1 LNATNNLKTLNPYRR
16 SGRDLL
22 SRLFWDLNPNSWR
35 SRAAL
40 RKWRDRHAGQKAVIL
55 CNGPS
60 LNEVPFDDLKGTFTF
75 GLNKI
80 HLMFDRTD
88 FRPSVVVAVNPNVI
102 EQTAETYD
110 SLDIPVFADSFG
122 TRFIRRRNDII
133 FLHSTNHRGF
143 ASDCSVS
150 VDQGYTVTYVALQL
164 AAHFGFRD
172 VALVGC
178 DHYFS
183 TKGQANKAVTAG
195 AEDPNHFDKRYFSG
209 GVTWDLPDLVQSEV
223 SYLTAGQTFEELGGR
238 VVNCTEGGRLE
249 IFPRMALSDFLATDT
264 D

>member
-1 LNATNNLKTLNPYRR
+1 M
-16 SGRDLL
+16 
-22 SRLFWDLNPNSWR
+22 SRLLWDLNPNAWR

-40 RKWRDRHAGQKAVIL
+40 RKWRGRYPREKAVIL

-60 LNEVPFDDLKGTFTF
+60 LNNVPFDDLKDVFTF

-88 FRPSVVVAVNPNVI
+88 FRPSCIVAVNPRVI
-102 EQTAETYD
+102 EQTAGEYETV
-110 SLDIPVFADSFG
+110 DIPLFLDSYA
-122 TRFIRRRNDII
+122 TRHLRRRKDVA
-133 FLHSTNHRGF
+133 FLHSTNQRGF
-143 ASDCSVS
+143 ASDCSIS
-150 VDQGYTVTYVALQL
+150 IDQGFTVTYVALQL

-183 TKGQANKAVTAG
+183 TKGPANQAVTAG
-195 AEDPNHFDKRYFSG
+195 NEDPNHFDPRYFSG

-223 SYLTAGQTFEELGGR
+223 SYLTAGQAFESLGGR
-238 VVNCTEGGRLE
+238 VVNCTNGGSLE
-249 IFPRMALSDFLATDT
+249 IFPRMELSDFLAE
-264 D
+264 